1 MPSLKTTGLFF
12 FSPPRLGFHA
22 RLLKVVEKSVE
33 EENGR
38 AYFTL
43 WSLAVVTAVGKTVSG
58 VLREESLTQ
67 KQGKWETKTTHPTV
81 PLRTEAEKLH
91 RCSRCIFRT
100 LVQLVCLH
108 LLLLNEWK
116 VFIGYKNMQY
126 GVTDVCWWGKHF
138 WSARARFQKCSPLAQ
153 LHFAEVC
160 RELRS
165 EKALKPCSCHW
176 ITRCLFLL
184 HFIK

>member
-67 KQGKWETKTTHPTV
+67 KQWKWETKTTHPTV

-116 VFIGYKNMQY
+116 VFIGYKNIYVRSHGCMLVRKAFLKCQ
-126 GVTDVCWWGKHF
+126 GKISEVLPISSIAFCWSLQRTEKWEGTEALF
-138 WSARARFQKCSPLAQ
+138 MPLNNT
-153 LHFAEVC
+153 LFIF
-160 RELRS
+160 
-165 EKALKPCSCHW
+165 
-176 ITRCLFLL
+176 ITFY
-184 HFIK
+184 